1 MKKKKIIKFYD
12 INFFNLSFISI
23 FKLIMKGGYL
33 VAPAASALSKI
44 KSNKKYHKALIN
56 SNVAILDSGFFCI
69 LLRIIKFENVT
80 KLSGY
85 KFLKKF
91 LDKRKIKTKK
101 ILCIDPS
108 VNESVI
114 NRKYLIKK
122 KFKNIISYKA
132 PIYRKGKITDTNLL
146 KKIKKIKPRI
156 IIINIGGEI
165 QEILA
170 EYIYKNVNF
179 KISIICTGAAI
190 GFLTGTQ
197 APINNTIDR
206 FYFGWFVRILF
217 DPKNFF
223 LRTIKSFNL
232 IKLFI

>member
-1 MKKKKIIKFYD
+1 MKKKNIIKFHN
-12 INFFNLSFISI
+12 INFFNLSFVSV
-23 FKLIMKGGYL
+23 FKLIMEGGYL

-44 KSNKKYHKALIN
+44 KNNKKYHKALIN

-69 LLRIIKFENVT
+69 LLRIIKFEKVK

-91 LDKRKIKTKK
+91 LNQKKIKTKK
-101 ILCIDPS
+101 ILCVDPS
-108 VNESVI
+108 VKESVI

-122 KFKNIISYKA
+122 KFKNITSYTA
-132 PIYRKGKITDTNLL
+132 PMYNKGNITDIKLI

-170 EYIYKNVNF
+170 EYICKNVNY
-179 KISIICTGAAI
+179 KISIVCTGAAI

-197 APINNTIDR
+197 APINNTIDK

-232 IKLFI
+232 IKLFF